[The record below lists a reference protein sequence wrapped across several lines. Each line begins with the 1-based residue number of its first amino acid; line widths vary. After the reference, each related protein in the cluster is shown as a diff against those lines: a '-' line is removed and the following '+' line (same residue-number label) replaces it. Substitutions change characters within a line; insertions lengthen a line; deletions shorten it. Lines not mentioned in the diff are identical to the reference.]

1 LSEGAGRFSKDVE
14 TRKVQRL
21 GSSSLFITLPKKWI
35 NKWGVKPGD
44 KIIIEISEDGGLRL
58 VAEKVK
64 NTYTKKS
71 IKIDVDNYKQSIVN
85 AIPSLYIL
93 GYDEMLFTT
102 KKNLDPKEV
111 ENVITLSKN
120 LVGIEVAENNNNLI
134 RLDCLL
140 DTEKLG
146 SETLLR
152 RILNIISKKVDEII
166 EYLRGQQST
175 EVQQTLEDLRRVY
188 LMLLRRSIGNKYMAE
203 RDKVRNFI
211 IAINSTIMMRVY
223 RIISKLYDEIKHNQI
238 SLPQEQAKTLIDMF
252 RETNDLFDEIIMS
265 ILFPSIKRI
274 SNGYTLINQLKQK
287 YERLDIKDNLIRN
300 YFEDLI
306 FNLEEALNNSSCS
319 IFLEDAPWI
328 ERNFNS

>member
-1 LSEGAGRFSKDVE
+1 M
-14 TRKVQRL
+14 
-21 GSSSLFITLPKKWI
+21 
-35 NKWGVKPGD
+35 
-44 KIIIEISEDGGLRL
+44 
-58 VAEKVK
+58 
-64 NTYTKKS
+64 
-71 IKIDVDNYKQSIVN
+71 DNYKQSIVN

-203 RDKVRNFI
+203 R
-211 IAINSTIMMRVY
+211 
-223 RIISKLYDEIKHNQI
+223 IK
-238 SLPQEQAKTLIDMF
+238 
-252 RETNDLFDEIIMS
+252 
-265 ILFPSIKRI
+265 
-274 SNGYTLINQLKQK
+274 
-287 YERLDIKDNLIRN
+287 
-300 YFEDLI
+300 
-306 FNLEEALNNSSCS
+306 
-319 IFLEDAPWI
+319 
-328 ERNFNS
+328 

>member
-1 LSEGAGRFSKDVE
+1 MSEGAGRFSKDVE

-140 DTEKLG
+140 DTEKLA
-146 SETLLR
+146 S
-152 RILNIISKKVDEII
+152 
-166 EYLRGQQST
+166 
-175 EVQQTLEDLRRVY
+175 
-188 LMLLRRSIGNKYMAE
+188 A
-203 RDKVRNFI
+203 
-211 IAINSTIMMRVY
+211 IA
-223 RIISKLYDEIKHNQI
+223 L
-238 SLPQEQAKTLIDMF
+238 
-252 RETNDLFDEIIMS
+252 S
-265 ILFPSIKRI
+265 ILSKYIGFPLDTEELLKEAEEVRERI
-274 SNGYTLINQLKQK
+274 RGLMSQTREELPK
-287 YERLDIKDNLIRN
+287 YATGRPMT
-300 YFEDLI
+300 Y
-306 FNLEEALNNSSCS
+306 A
-319 IFLEDAPWI
+319 
-328 ERNFNS
+328 

>member
-1 LSEGAGRFSKDVE
+1 
-14 TRKVQRL
+14 
-21 GSSSLFITLPKKWI
+21 
-35 NKWGVKPGD
+35 
-44 KIIIEISEDGGLRL
+44 
-58 VAEKVK
+58 
-64 NTYTKKS
+64 
-71 IKIDVDNYKQSIVN
+71 
-85 AIPSLYIL
+85 
-93 GYDEMLFTT
+93 
-102 KKNLDPKEV
+102 
-111 ENVITLSKN
+111 
-120 LVGIEVAENNNNLI
+120 
-134 RLDCLL
+134 
-140 DTEKLG
+140 
-146 SETLLR
+146 
-152 RILNIISKKVDEII
+152 
-166 EYLRGQQST
+166 
-175 EVQQTLEDLRRVY
+175 
-188 LMLLRRSIGNKYMAE
+188 
-203 RDKVRNFI
+203 
-211 IAINSTIMMRVY
+211 MMRVY